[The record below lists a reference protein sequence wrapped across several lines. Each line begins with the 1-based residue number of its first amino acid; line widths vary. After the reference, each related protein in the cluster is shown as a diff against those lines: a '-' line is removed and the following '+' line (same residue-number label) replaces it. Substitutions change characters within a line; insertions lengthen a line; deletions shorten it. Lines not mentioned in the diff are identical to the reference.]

1 MLVAVLFL
9 FFFLFL
15 FSFFPVLLLL
25 LPTSMHVICTLNHG
39 LDCLYGRL
47 LALASAADTSVPA
60 GVSF

>member
-1 MLVAVLFL
+1 MACWSLFC
-9 FFFLFL
+9 F
-15 FSFFPVLLLL
+15 FSFSCPATTA
-25 LPTSMHVICTLNHG
+25 TSMHVICTLNHG